1 MRISDWS
8 SDVCSSD
15 LNDAVLGMC
24 AGAMRK
30 YLQSLNEL
38 PDKPLKAMAPV
49 SIRPKD
55 DVDSGNS
62 VASVTANLAT
72 HIDDPATR
80 TAMIRE
86 SMNSAKAQLR
96 AMTAAQI
103 QLYTA
108 STRFPMTLTAQ
119 DRNSAARGK
128 RVAARLDLGGPRH

>member
-1 MRISDWS
+1 
-8 SDVCSSD
+8 
-15 LNDAVLGMC
+15 
-24 AGAMRK
+24 
-30 YLQSLNEL
+30 
-38 PDKPLKAMAPV
+38 MAPV

-80 TAMIRE
+80 MAMIQE

-108 STRFPMTLTAQ
+108 ITSFPMMLTALTRPADKFPAYSVKIGRASCRERECQ
-119 DRNSAARGK
+119 Y
-128 RVAARLDLGGPRH
+128 V